1 MSGNLLIL
9 FLVFFPFAAGLVN
22 YLLGRHNKTGRDRVA
37 ILITAIE
44 LAATIVL
51 VAMSLEPLLIYIG
64 KDLRALAY
72 TSELTD
78 SD

>member
-51 VAMSLEPLLIYIG
+51 VAMS
-64 KDLRALAY
+64 A
-72 TSELTD
+72 
-78 SD
+78 